1 VTFAPEQEDAMT
13 VPQDGP
19 EKKSTVEARQGVT
32 GHNVR
37 YVLFT
42 GLGLAIVAGII
53 LYFAVGHSGVM
64 P

>member
-1 VTFAPEQEDAMT
+1 MSTRH
-13 VPQDGP
+13 DGP
-19 EKKSTVEARQGVT
+19 EEKTTVEARQGVT

-37 YVLFT
+37 TVLFT

-53 LYFAVGHSGVM
+53 LYFTVGHSGVM